1 MIIICEDEILVK
13 IAKFLY
19 MNLVCDLL
27 ITWTR
32 FYWIKCVFI
41 IILMSIAIVWV
52 NVKVLNYCMSE

>member
-1 MIIICEDEILVK
+1 MIIICEYKILVK
-13 IAKFLY
+13 IDEFLY

-52 NVKVLNYCMSE
+52 